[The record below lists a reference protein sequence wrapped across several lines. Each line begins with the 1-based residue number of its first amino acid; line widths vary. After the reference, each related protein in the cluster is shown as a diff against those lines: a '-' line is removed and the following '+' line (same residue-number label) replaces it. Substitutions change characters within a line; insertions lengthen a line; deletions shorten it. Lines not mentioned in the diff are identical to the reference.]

1 MGLLS
6 AAIFQG
12 AGQGLNALSQGM
24 FRQVEREAEEDIWQK
39 RTRLLSEIQRE
50 NAKTARED
58 DFKFRNDPANV
69 QAEVGTA
76 TTKAQAAAKVAR
88 EEALRAETDPGL
100 IAAREAAAERDAA
113 QKRKAYEAETPL
125 VVSRQGQASEAAA
138 KAAAKYRE
146 RSGEPKTLSAQ
157 KAEYEKFLGR
167 ELTKAEAEAMT
178 PFGRKAPD
186 GIQAQRVKLAEEV
199 TSKLIE
205 NGEVKPEDRAA
216 SVQAQL
222 RGYAELE
229 QATIAQSLLQQARA
243 DGSVSTWVQRM
254 RAQGAKDEELIA
266 LGATKQEIG
275 GGDKPKPGPTRNRPA
290 PVNAAFGTPEYDRAT
305 LGMLGSSVLSPGNF
319 RQDFSRFNEP
329 R

>member
-39 RTRLLSEIQRE
+39 RNRLLSEIQRE
-50 NAKTARED
+50 NAKNIRKDDLDFREQNAQRARAIQAGDIAAQGEAQTA
-58 DFKFRNDPANV
+58 
-69 QAEVGTA
+69 AEV
-76 TTKAQAAAKVAR
+76 AR
-88 EEALRAETDPGL
+88 LQDPGM
-100 IAAREAAAERDAA
+100 IAARAAAAERDAA
-113 QKRKAYEAETPL
+113 QKRDAYKAETPL
-125 VVSRQGQASEAAA
+125 VASRQGQVSEAAA
-138 KAAAKYRE
+138 KAAAKYRD
-146 RSGEPKTLSAQ
+146 GGGQAKTLSAQ
-157 KAEYEKFLGR
+157 AAEYEKFLGR
-167 ELTKAEAEAMT
+167 ELTKVEREAMT